1 MCVFS
6 EEVRAKRN
14 FDVYCRLFFVRE
26 CLFDKGRGIMEWWKG
41 MSKIEGLMRIGVES
55 WTLLFIEKQRW
66 QNPQQ
71 AFTTLSITMIVT
83 TISILSPT
91 IPTNSNNLLHVFNKH
106 STLLH
111 IRRIIRESGKSGLIR
126 EDLPLHRRRHR
137 RNLRQKLAIHI
148 PDIIGSVDRRFERR
162 HDLLPHQL
170 LPIDIRKPRM
180 VHDVLDVVPQPRL
193 RLPVEQ
199 SATQIECVQ
208 SSPLSQR

>member
-26 CLFDKGRGIMEWWKG
+26 CLFDKGRGIMGWWKG
-41 MSKIEGLMRIGVES
+41 MSRKGVES
-55 WTLLFIEKQRW
+55 WTLLFFEKHDEKQRW
-66 QNPQQ
+66 QNPRQ
-71 AFTTLSITMIVT
+71 AFPTLSITMIVT
-83 TISILSPT
+83 SLSTHSPT

-148 PDIIGSVDRRFERR
+148 PDIIGSMDRRFERR

-193 RLPVEQ
+193 RLSVEQ